1 MSAIRTGVR
10 RSGKAKASTDK
21 ASSTVMPVA
30 VESAPSR
37 SARKAQSSKAKN
49 SAVRST
55 IKSETLATK
64 SGKPSKAGKSS
75 KSEKAAKSGK
85 AAKPGKAAK
94 TVDTSK
100 PAKAAEAA
108 KAALP
113 VKAAK
118 SAKPVPTAKAVGAT
132 HEAKASGKKAPTARP
147 NLEHAQQ
154 TPAPKLSLQASL
166 AVTPKPDAAMAST
179 GDLGPAIAAALA
191 SAVSQKPAAKGSES
205 QGGNG
210 QLPVPDFE
218 ALSKNMARLVEEG
231 GKAVAAY
238 MKPLEE
244 GRTNP
249 DLAEHVEDAVKTFG
263 HVAEHWLSDPKR
275 TIDAQS
281 HLTGDMLELWS
292 RTLKRF
298 NGEKTEPVRA
308 PDPSDKRF
316 SDPEWVNN
324 PLYDFLRQA
333 YVITTEWANGL
344 VTKADTVDAFTRE
357 KAQFYL
363 RQIAGAVSPSNF
375 IATNPELL
383 RTTLAQ
389 SGENLVRGMHM
400 LAEDIE
406 AGHGQLKIRQS
417 DASKLLLGRDMAATP
432 GKVVF
437 RNDLMELIQYNAST
451 ETVLKRPLLVVPP
464 WINKFYVLDL
474 NPEKS
479 FVRWAVSQGLTVFV
493 ISWVNPDERHA
504 AKSFEDY
511 MREGVMTA
519 LEQIEVAT
527 GERKAATI
535 GYCVGGTLLAITLAY
550 MAAQGD
556 DRIDSATFLT
566 TQVDFSDAGELKLF
580 VDKVRIKAI
589 EEKMAETGYLEG
601 SKMATAFNMLR
612 PNELIWSYVV
622 NNYLKGKEPMPFD
635 LLSWNSDSTRM
646 PAANHSF
653 YLRNCYLE
661 NNLTGG
667 RMVIDGVTL
676 DLKKVKTPVYHL
688 ATREDHIAPARS
700 VYTGAAYF
708 GGPVRYVLAGSGHIA
723 GVVNPASKPKYQFWA
738 GPAVTGSFDDWL
750 KEATETP
757 GTWWGD
763 WIGWLSAQAPERVPA
778 REPGGGKLTPIC
790 DAPGEYVRMKA

>member
-1 MSAIRTGVR
+1 
-10 RSGKAKASTDK
+10 
-21 ASSTVMPVA
+21 MP
-30 VESAPSR
+30 
-37 SARKAQSSKAKN
+37 
-49 SAVRST
+49 
-55 IKSETLATK
+55 
-64 SGKPSKAGKSS
+64 
-75 KSEKAAKSGK
+75 
-85 AAKPGKAAK
+85 
-94 TVDTSK
+94 
-100 PAKAAEAA
+100 
-108 KAALP
+108 
-113 VKAAK
+113 
-118 SAKPVPTAKAVGAT
+118 
-132 HEAKASGKKAPTARP
+132 
-147 NLEHAQQ
+147 
-154 TPAPKLSLQASL
+154 
-166 AVTPKPDAAMAST
+166 M
-179 GDLGPAIAAALA
+179 
-191 SAVSQKPAAKGSES
+191 
-205 QGGNG
+205 
-210 QLPVPDFE
+210 PDFE
-218 ALSKNMARLVEEG
+218 ALSKNMARLIEEG

-238 MKPLEE
+238 MKPIEE

-275 TIDAQS
+275 TLDAQS
-281 HLTGDMLELWS
+281 HIAGDMLELWS

-298 NGEKTEPVRA
+298 SGEAAEPVRA

-316 SDPEWVNN
+316 SDPEWVSN
-324 PLYDFLRQA
+324 PLFDFLRQA
-333 YVITTEWANGL
+333 YVITTEWANDL
-344 VTKADTVDAFTRE
+344 VSRADTVDPFTRE

-363 RQIAGAVSPSNF
+363 RQIAGAISPSNF

-406 AGHGQLKIRQS
+406 AGRGQLKIRQS

-437 RNDLMELIQYNAST
+437 RNDLMELIQYAPST
-451 ETVLKRPLLVVPP
+451 ETVLRRPLLIVPP

-504 AKSFEDY
+504 RKSFQDY
-511 MREGVMTA
+511 MREGIMTA
-519 LEQIEVAT
+519 LEKVEEAT
-527 GERKAATI
+527 GERKVATI

-550 MAAQGD
+550 MAAKGD
-556 DRIDSATFLT
+556 DRIDSSTFLT
-566 TQVDFSDAGELKLF
+566 TQVDFTDAGELKLF

-635 LLSWNSDSTRM
+635 LLTWNSDSTRM

-667 RMVIDGVTL
+667 RMEIDGVKL

-688 ATREDHIAPARS
+688 ATRADHIAPARS
-700 VYTGAAYF
+700 VYTGAAFF

-723 GVVNPASKPKYQFWA
+723 GVVNPASKPKYQFWS
-738 GPAVTGSFDDWL
+738 GPAVAGSFDDWL

-763 WIGWLSAQAPERVPA
+763 WIGWLTAQAPERVPA
-778 REPGGGKLTPIC
+778 REPGGGKLAPLC